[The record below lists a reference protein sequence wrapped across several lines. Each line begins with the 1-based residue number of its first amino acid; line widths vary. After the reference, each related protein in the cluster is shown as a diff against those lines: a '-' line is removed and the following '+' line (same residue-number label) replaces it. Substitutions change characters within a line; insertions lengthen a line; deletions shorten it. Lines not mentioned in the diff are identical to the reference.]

1 MDYHSN
7 QRAFKAA
14 QARYDAMEPPDD
26 DGPEPEDVDPEFHL
40 YVCPEC
46 KAEYGEDSGID
57 EYTMVLGDDVYC
69 TECLVDGSHP
79 QCDLEVDMDKLKKHM
94 EDERGEAVAEYGE
107 AHVRRCERRN

>member
-1 MDYHSN
+1 MSYNH

-26 DGPEPEDVDPEFHL
+26 DGPEPEDVDEEFHVW
-40 YVCPEC
+40 VCPEC
-46 KAEYGEDSGID
+46 KMKWGEDDS

-79 QCDLEVDMDKLKKHM
+79 QCDLEVDMKAF
-94 EDERGEAVAEYGE
+94 EDSCLAAASEAAADRYLDSLD
-107 AHVRRCERRN
+107 